1 MPKVRLTLHPAAKAI
16 AKIEAELK
24 SVRKR
29 GNKVEQKKID
39 LELKA
44 LKKITAALKK
54 HCRGFAQ
61 TFDVQNGA

>member
-29 GNKVEQKKID
+29 VNKVEQKKID

-44 LKKITAALKK
+44 LKKITVALKI
-54 HCRGFAQ
+54 HCKAFVQ
-61 TFDVQNGA
+61 TFDVKN

>member
-29 GNKVEQKKID
+29 VNKVEQKKID
-39 LELKA
+39 LELKT
-44 LKKITAALKK
+44 LKKITVALKT

-61 TFDVQNGA
+61 TFDVKN